1 MIQEL
6 RTITTAFTATP
17 TESERIKAVVKL
29 LPIGKS
35 EFMREIVMKEVIK
48 QEKKM
53 KG

>member
-6 RTITTAFTATP
+6 RIVTTAFTATP
-17 TESERIKAVVKL
+17 TESERIKAVVKT

-35 EFMREIVMKEVIK
+35 EYMRNLVMKDVEK
-48 QEKKM
+48 REKKL